1 MQSSGFFLVD
11 KPEGPTSNRVL
22 QNIKK
27 NFSGVSAQQRPK
39 FGHAG
44 TLDSFAS
51 GLLVVLVGN
60 LTRLTP
66 WFMHQTK
73 EYEAIFCFGQE
84 TDTLDP
90 IGRVIATGKLPTLNA
105 LESVLPQFRG
115 TISQTPPLYSSVHV
129 GGRRSYELAKS
140 GESPELSERQISIER
155 LELRSFEDKRAT
167 FSIYCSSGTYVRSLA
182 RDIAQ
187 ACGSRAFVQSLRRTR
202 IGPFDVGAAYLPD
215 DCVDKKLQP
224 FTAEVASSIGLGAG
238 ILQKDFFVSF
248 QHGAAL
254 PPRAVR
260 QCNDENAPASVVA
273 LFAENGEFFGLVEKK
288 EEKWTARIVT
298 VAQTQDKYRE
308 FQPRELL

>member
-27 NFSGVSAQQRPK
+27 NFSGFSAQRGLK

-90 IGRVIATGKLPTLNA
+90 LGRVIATGEIPTLSA
-105 LESVLPQFRG
+105 LESVLPRFRG

-129 GGRRSYELAKS
+129 GGRRSYELAKN
-140 GESPELSERQISIER
+140 GESPELSERQVSIDR
-155 LELRSFEDKRAT
+155 LELRDFKENKAV
-167 FSIYCSSGTYVRSLA
+167 FSIRCSTGTYVRSLA
-182 RDIAQ
+182 RDIAL
-187 ACGSRAFVQSLRRTR
+187 ACDSRAFVQSLRRTR
-202 IGPFDVGAAYLPD
+202 IGAFDVGAAYLPD
-215 DCVDKKLQP
+215 DCVDTRLRP
-224 FTAEVASSIGLGAG
+224 FTAEVARSIGLGVG
-238 ILQKDFFVSF
+238 ILRKEFFVSF

-254 PPRAVR
+254 PLRAISL
-260 QCNDENAPASVVA
+260 CDDGSALASVVA
-273 LFAENGEFFGLVEKK
+273 LFAENGEFFGLVEKR
-288 EEKWTARIVT
+288 EEKWIAKIVT
-298 VAQTQDKYRE
+298 VAQTQDEHHE
-308 FQPRELL
+308 FQPGELL